1 MFGGPSLSM
10 DRHLI
15 KSQSEHSLLSWVLEL
30 GWQLCKV
37 LLTILAES
45 SQATTRIQTSTSMS
59 ERRH

>member
-1 MFGGPSLSM
+1 MFGGPSLLT
-10 DRHLI
+10 DRPLI

-30 GWQLCKV
+30 GWQSCKV
-37 LLTILAES
+37 LLTTLVEN